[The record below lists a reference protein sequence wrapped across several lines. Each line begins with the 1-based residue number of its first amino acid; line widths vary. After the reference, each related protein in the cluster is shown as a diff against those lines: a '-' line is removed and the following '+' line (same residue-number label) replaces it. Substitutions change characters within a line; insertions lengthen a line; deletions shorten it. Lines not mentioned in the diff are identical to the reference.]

1 MEIRALEE
9 ADDRA
14 TFCSGDLDLDR
25 FLQKYAGQNQFR
37 HHIGI
42 TYVAVEGRQIMGY
55 ATVAAGHIEID
66 DLPVG
71 RRKKF
76 PRYPLPVLRLA
87 RLAVGAT
94 WQGQKVGLALL
105 RYVLK
110 LALRMR
116 EEFGCVG
123 VAVDAKPAAIDF
135 YRRFGFFPLQVHEG
149 QSASRPPPTPMFLP
163 AGDIDQA
170 SRTAR

>member
-9 ADDRA
+9 ADNRA
-14 TFCSGDLDLDR
+14 AFRSGDLDLDR
-25 FLQKYAGQNQFR
+25 FLHNYAGQNQFR

-42 TYVAVEGRQIMGY
+42 TYGAIEGHEIMGY

-66 DLPVG
+66 DLPVD
-71 RRKKF
+71 RRKKL

-87 RLAVGAT
+87 RLAVDQT
-94 WQGQKVGLALL
+94 HQGQKVGLVLL

-135 YRRFGFFPLQVHEG
+135 YRRFGFFALHVHEG
-149 QSASRPPPTPMFLP
+149 QSASRPLPTAMFLP
-163 AGDIDQA
+163 VDDIDHA
-170 SRTAR
+170 SRTAE